1 MTARWV
7 EAMTRGLNE
16 KSVRSARGSRPHA
29 SPVASFQ
36 LPANNHLAFRINAVN
51 LKDRLRDIE
60 TDRRD
65 RLHSWLLRI
74 VGALTAP
81 TSMVFTCRVEE
92 PSTASKAEPCTAA
105 IEY

>member
-1 MTARWV
+1 MTARWA

-51 LKDRLRDIE
+51 LKD
-60 TDRRD
+60 
-65 RLHSWLLRI
+65 
-74 VGALTAP
+74 
-81 TSMVFTCRVEE
+81 
-92 PSTASKAEPCTAA
+92 
-105 IEY
+105 